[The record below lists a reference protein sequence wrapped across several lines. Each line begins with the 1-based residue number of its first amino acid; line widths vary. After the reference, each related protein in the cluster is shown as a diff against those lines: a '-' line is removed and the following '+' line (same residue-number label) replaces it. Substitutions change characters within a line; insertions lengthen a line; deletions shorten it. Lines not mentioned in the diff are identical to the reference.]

1 MNRLKQYQLIL
12 AIVIMFIVAC
22 VIPKN
27 ACAQDTV
34 SIPQS
39 ELEEF
44 FHALDT
50 LEQQDSI
57 KTILIEELEL
67 QIINYKSLAIQDS
80 TLSLYRTQEID
91 LLNEQII
98 LYDNRLK
105 VVDKW
110 YNKRWVGTLIGV
122 VGTVAII
129 HVIDYSL
136 PQ

>member
-1 MNRLKQYQLIL
+1 MRILLIIL
-12 AIVIMFIVAC
+12 LFPLC
-22 VIPKN
+22 LFG
-27 ACAQDTV
+27 QDTV

-39 ELEEF
+39 ELDEF
-44 FHALDT
+44 FLALDT
-50 LEQQDSI
+50 LEKQDSI
-57 KTILIEELEL
+57 KTLLIEDLES
-67 QIINYKSLAIQDS
+67 QIINYKALAYQDS
-80 TLSLYRTQEID
+80 TLSLYRKQEIS

-110 YNKRWVGTLIGV
+110 YNKRWIGTVIGV
-122 VGTVAII
+122 IGTVAII